1 MEHKKL
7 YRSQKDRFIAGVC
20 GGLGKYF
27 GIDAT
32 IIRVAWVILIFTTG
46 FIPFLLVYILC
57 ALIRGCTQLSK
68 SQKLAGFR
76 HFK

>member
-20 GGLGKYF
+20 GGLAKYF

-32 IIRVAWVILIFTTG
+32 IIRVAWIVLIFTTG
-46 FIPFLLVYILC
+46 FIPFVLIYILC
-57 ALIRGCTQLSK
+57 ALIIPLEPTSPKDVTIDQ
-68 SQKLAGFR
+68 
-76 HFK
+76 

>member
-7 YRSQKDRFIAGVC
+7 YRLSERSIYRRCMWRTREV
-20 GGLGKYF
+20 F

-57 ALIRGCTQLSK
+57 ALNIPLEPTSPKDVTIDQ
-68 SQKLAGFR
+68 
-76 HFK
+76 